1 MYTNCGELV
10 PLEIDQ
16 QGDAALGTLRVLLS
30 AAAPVQSALAC
41 RDAGACS
48 QQVPAAP
55 GVDSGGR
62 ARSCAQR
69 GLALALPLLRDHRGC
84 RPAARHSA
92 VQGSLRSQ
100 RGDGVAGWRRAS
112 DCPATERRGLLC
124 DNLFAD
130 MKGIESLLLA
140 HRMFHDIIHLQ
151 SLSSC
156 VGTNSCGVGA
166 SGPLM
171 FGERRD
177 LTRVAS
183 LVSARLP

>member
-1 MYTNCGELV
+1 M
-10 PLEIDQ
+10 
-16 QGDAALGTLRVLLS
+16 RVLLS
-30 AAAPVQSALAC
+30 SAAPVQSALAC

-55 GVDSGGR
+55 GVESGGR
-62 ARSCAQR
+62 ARRAAPK

-84 RPAARHSA
+84 RPWLRDIARC
-92 VQGSLRSQ
+92 
-100 RGDGVAGWRRAS
+100 RGACVHKGKTGVAGWRRAS

-130 MKGIESLLLA
+130 TKGIESLLLA
-140 HRMFHDIIHLQ
+140 RRMFHDIIHLQ

-183 LVSARLP
+183 LVSTRLP